1 MEDRPELSR
10 RSRRAISLIAAALVS
25 IIVATFLYL
34 RAATPTAPSAELP
47 PPPPT
52 LSGYSAVYDFV
63 TASTGYALVTRL
75 GRNWIFKTVD
85 GAGNWQLQDT
95 GPAPPGDPDV
105 DFADA
110 RHGVISFF
118 GPSLVAYRTSDAGL
132 HWRPLAVPGDAFA
145 VTFANADSGWALT
158 WNPSTQDLQLL
169 STRDGGATWIER
181 VWPSGAYW
189 VGRGGMGAL
198 AFKSSGQ
205 GWTGGIGDQPTLL
218 LTVDG
223 GSSWRP
229 ISIPIPPDVVP
240 PPSAVPGP
248 EPPPKPQF
256 LFGLLTLLPER
267 GVLAVV
273 GDLTGDLVAFTSLD
287 SGESWRRIA
296 APPEPARFADISFV
310 DDTHWWASR
319 YGYLFKTSDAGQTW
333 QRVGVKPL
341 LEDWNYQP
349 SHVIDSMHAW
359 SEMISTAHSTVSALA
374 TTSDGGVT
382 WTSVNVPR
390 PG

>member
-1 MEDRPELSR
+1 MEDRPELFR
-10 RSRRAISLIAAALVS
+10 RSRRAISLIAAAVVS

-63 TASTGYALVTRL
+63 TASTGWALVTRL
-75 GRNWIFKTVD
+75 GRYWIFKTVD

-132 HWRPLAVPGDAFA
+132 HWRPLLVPGDAFA

-205 GWTGGIGDQPTLL
+205 GWTAGVGDQPRLL
-218 LTVDG
+218 GTVDG
-223 GSSWRP
+223 GSSWRSTP
-229 ISIPIPPDVVP
+229 VEIPPGAL
-240 PPSAVPGP
+240 SALP
-248 EPPPKPQF
+248 EGTQVF
-256 LFGLLTLLPER
+256 ITQLTLMPQR
-267 GVLAVV
+267 GIFAVV
-273 GDLTGDLVAFTSLD
+273 SDLTGDLIGLTSMD
-287 SGESWRRIA
+287 SGQTWRTL
-296 APPEPARFADISFV
+296 APAPEPTRYADISFA

-319 YGYLFKTSDAGQTW
+319 YGYLFKTSDGGQTW
-333 QRVGVKPL
+333 RPVGVKPL
-341 LEDWNYQP
+341 LGDWNYQP
-349 SHVIDSMHAW
+349 AHVIDSMHAW
-359 SEMISTAHSTVSALA
+359 SQMISTAHSTDSASRRSL
-374 TTSDGGVT
+374 
-382 WTSVNVPR
+382 
-390 PG
+390 

>member
-1 MEDRPELSR
+1 MEDRPELFR
-10 RSRRAISLIAAALVS
+10 RSRRAISLIAAAVVS

-63 TASTGYALVTRL
+63 TASTGWALVTRL
-75 GRNWIFKTVD
+75 GRYWIFKTVD

-132 HWRPLAVPGDAFA
+132 HWRPLLVPGDAFA

-205 GWTGGIGDQPTLL
+205 GWTAGVGDQPRLL
-218 LTVDG
+218 GTVDG
-223 GSSWRP
+223 GSSWRSTP
-229 ISIPIPPDVVP
+229 VEIPPGAL
-240 PPSAVPGP
+240 SALP
-248 EPPPKPQF
+248 EGTQVF
-256 LFGLLTLLPER
+256 ITQLTLMPQR
-267 GVLAVV
+267 GIFAVV
-273 GDLTGDLVAFTSLD
+273 SDLTGDLIGLTSMD
-287 SGESWRRIA
+287 SGQTWRTL
-296 APPEPARFADISFV
+296 APAPEPTRYADISFA

-319 YGYLFKTSDAGQTW
+319 YGYLFKTSDGGQTW
-333 QRVGVKPL
+333 RPVGVKPL
-341 LEDWNYQP
+341 LGDWNYQP
-349 SHVIDSMHAW
+349 AHVIDSMHAW
-359 SEMISTAHSTVSALA
+359 SQMISTAHSTDSALA
-374 TTSDGGVT
+374 MTSDGGVT

>member
-132 HWRPLAVPGDAFA
+132 HWRPLLVPGDAFA

-205 GWTGGIGDQPTLL
+205 GWTAGVGDQPRLL
-218 LTVDG
+218 GTVDG
-223 GSSWRP
+223 GSSWRSTP
-229 ISIPIPPDVVP
+229 VEIPPGAL
-240 PPSAVPGP
+240 SALP
-248 EPPPKPQF
+248 EGTQVF
-256 LFGLLTLLPER
+256 ITQLTLMPQR
-267 GVLAVV
+267 GIFAVV
-273 GDLTGDLVAFTSLD
+273 SDLTGDLIGLTSMD
-287 SGESWRRIA
+287 SGQTWRTL
-296 APPEPARFADISFV
+296 APAPEPTRYADISFA
-310 DDTHWWASR
+310 DDTYWWASR
-319 YGYLFKTSDAGQTW
+319 YGYLFKTSDGGQTW

-341 LEDWNYQP
+341 LGDWNYQP
-349 SHVIDSMHAW
+349 AHVIDSMHAW
-359 SEMISTAHSTVSALA
+359 SQMISTAHSTDSALA
-374 TTSDGGVT
+374 MTSDGGVT
-382 WTSVNVPR
+382 WTSVDVPR

>member
-1 MEDRPELSR
+1 MEDRPELFR
-10 RSRRAISLIAAALVS
+10 RSRRAISLIAAAVVS

-132 HWRPLAVPGDAFA
+132 HWRPLLVPGDAFA

-205 GWTGGIGDQPTLL
+205 GWTAGVGDQPRLL
-218 LTVDG
+218 GTVDG
-223 GSSWRP
+223 GSSWR
-229 ISIPIPPDVVP
+229 SMAVEIPPGAL
-240 PPSAVPGP
+240 SALP
-248 EPPPKPQF
+248 EGTQVF
-256 LFGLLTLLPER
+256 ITQLTLMPQR
-267 GVLAVV
+267 GIFAVV
-273 GDLTGDLVAFTSLD
+273 SDLTGDLIGLTSMD
-287 SGESWRRIA
+287 SGQTWRTL
-296 APPEPARFADISFV
+296 APAPEPTRYADISFA

-319 YGYLFKTSDAGQTW
+319 YGYLFKTSDGGQTW

-341 LEDWNYQP
+341 LGDWNYQP
-349 SHVIDSMHAW
+349 AHVIDSMHAW
-359 SEMISTAHSTVSALA
+359 SQMISTAHSTDSALA
-374 TTSDGGVT
+374 MTSDGGVT

>member
-1 MEDRPELSR
+1 M
-10 RSRRAISLIAAALVS
+10 IAAALVS

-132 HWRPLAVPGDAFA
+132 HWRPLLVPGDAFA

-205 GWTGGIGDQPTLL
+205 GWTAGVGDQPRLL
-218 LTVDG
+218 GTVDG
-223 GSSWRP
+223 GSSWRSTP
-229 ISIPIPPDVVP
+229 VQIPPGAL
-240 PPSAVPGP
+240 SALP
-248 EPPPKPQF
+248 EGTQVF
-256 LFGLLTLLPER
+256 ITQLTLMPQR
-267 GVLAVV
+267 GIFAVV
-273 GDLTGDLVAFTSLD
+273 SDLTGDLIGLTSMD
-287 SGESWRRIA
+287 SGQTWRTL
-296 APPEPARFADISFV
+296 APAPEPTRYADIS
-310 DDTHWWASR
+310 
-319 YGYLFKTSDAGQTW
+319 
-333 QRVGVKPL
+333 
-341 LEDWNYQP
+341 
-349 SHVIDSMHAW
+349 
-359 SEMISTAHSTVSALA
+359 
-374 TTSDGGVT
+374 
-382 WTSVNVPR
+382 
-390 PG
+390 

>member
-132 HWRPLAVPGDAFA
+132 HWRPLLVPGDAFA

-205 GWTGGIGDQPTLL
+205 GWTAGVGDQPRLL
-218 LTVDG
+218 GTVDG
-223 GSSWRP
+223 GSSWRSTP
-229 ISIPIPPDVVP
+229 VEIPPGAL
-240 PPSAVPGP
+240 SALP
-248 EPPPKPQF
+248 EGTQVF
-256 LFGLLTLLPER
+256 ITQLTLMPQR
-267 GVLAVV
+267 GIFAVV
-273 GDLTGDLVAFTSLD
+273 SDLTGDLIGLTSMD
-287 SGESWRRIA
+287 SGQTWRTL
-296 APPEPARFADISFV
+296 APAPEPTRYADISFA

-319 YGYLFKTSDAGQTW
+319 YGYLFKTSDGGQAW
-333 QRVGVKPL
+333 RPVGVKPL
-341 LEDWNYQP
+341 LGDWNYQP
-349 SHVIDSMHAW
+349 AHVIDSMHAW
-359 SEMISTAHSTVSALA
+359 SQMISTAHSTDSALA
-374 TTSDGGVT
+374 MTSDGGVT
-382 WTSVNVPR
+382 WTSVDVPR